1 MDERDG
7 CFILFFK
14 SKLTLKII
22 LGIFMTYSKDN
33 RDLVSLIGSVMIQ
46 NISCLRKKPGAG
58 VGDSIAF
65 GWMSLSL
72 L

>member
-1 MDERDG
+1 
-7 CFILFFK
+7 
-14 SKLTLKII
+14 
-22 LGIFMTYSKDN
+22 MTYPKDN

-46 NISCLRKKPGAG
+46 NLSCLRKKLGAG
-58 VGDSIAF
+58 VGDSVAF